1 MVLIGCM
8 NGWSGRAGVGLSEGS
23 RILGFDSAREP
34 TAGSERAGYI
44 SPDGL
49 AGLHD
54 VVQNAIDGIFVKDTQ
69 VAVGIHIH
77 LERFQ
82 FEAFF
87 IWHVMNGNGSEIR
100 QGGLGADGGIFRNLD
115 RDLIAFVLIGERLD
129 IRQRRSD
136 STSGV
141 ALVIA
146 WLGGSWF
153 FRQRFMPYVF

>member
-1 MVLIGCM
+1 M
-8 NGWSGRAGVGLSEGS
+8 NGWSGRAGVGLSEGA

-34 TAGSERAGYI
+34 AAGSERAGYI

-54 VVQNAIDGIFVKDTQ
+54 VVQNAIDGIFVEDTQ
-69 VAVGIHIH
+69 VAVGINIH

-87 IWHVMNGNGSEIR
+87 IRHVMNGNGSEIW
-100 QGGLGADGGIFRNLD
+100 QTGLGTDGGIFRNLD
-115 RDLIAFVLIGERLD
+115 RDLIALVLIGERLD
-129 IRQRRSD
+129 TWQRRSN

-141 ALVIA
+141 ALIVA
-146 WLGGSWF
+146 ELGGSGF
-153 FRQRFMPYVF
+153 FRQRFMPHVF